1 MQNTS
6 VDLVFFWFM
15 VLIAFA
21 VGMACSAWLQREE
34 RRDARDKLARASQVI
49 DLVRSLA
56 ILHGL
61 HLPASVLRQMRNLV
75 GSVRG

>member
-6 VDLVFFWFM
+6 VDLVFFWIM

-21 VGMACSAWLQREE
+21 VGMACSAWMLREE
-34 RRDARDKLARASQVI
+34 RRDARDKLAKASQVVV
-49 DLVRSLA
+49 LVHSLA
-56 ILHGL
+56 ILHGVN
-61 HLPASVLRQMRNLV
+61 LPAAVLRQMRNFV